1 MSLQFWDFLDLPPA
15 LLLILVFQT
24 ILSIV
29 VNVYLVF
36 PLMGRNYDAAVICA
50 GFAGMSIG
58 SSAAGLANM
67 TAISR
72 KYGPTKKAFIVVPLI
87 ATSIEIINSG
97 LIIPASIRF
106 L

>member
-1 MSLQFWDFLDLPPA
+1 
-15 LLLILVFQT
+15 
-24 ILSIV
+24 
-29 VNVYLVF
+29 
-36 PLMGRNYDAAVICA
+36 
-50 GFAGMSIG
+50 MSIG

-87 ATSIEIINSG
+87 ATFIEIINSA